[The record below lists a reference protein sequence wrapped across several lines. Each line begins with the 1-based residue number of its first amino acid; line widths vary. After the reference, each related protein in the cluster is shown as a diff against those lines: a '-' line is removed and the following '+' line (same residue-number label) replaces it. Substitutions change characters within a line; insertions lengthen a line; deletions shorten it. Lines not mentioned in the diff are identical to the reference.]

1 MPTLRN
7 LTVNVTDAHHRPL
20 PEWGVQHFGGAG
32 LSTCY
37 VQSETDQTFC
47 VTVEARI
54 PFEGFDGGGDA
65 QLKEDPD
72 GGDRVS
78 QVKRCERETETEN
91 LAVRVPPY
99 HMAAT
104 LYLDGRKQPEKCMV
118 VDLGP
123 NHNDNKSRVVFTHRR
138 QEGADGTLRKCT
150 WYFRDVGVETLLDK
164 LLINQ
169 DDDESQSFVRRDGED
184 ASETTRARLED
195 GLENKEEVVKLGQI
209 EIVCE
214 RVTFGHKHLDTNFEA
229 AHSEDKIE
237 IDIDAA
243 SRVSHT
249 AGINNGRP
257 GSRKVKVATCH
268 PYDPKEPPYAT
279 FRFYYRSAERLQKL
293 NFPGFAQ
300 PVAPIS
306 RMKRLDKF
314 LDMTPPSMGQGSM
327 DEDETRPGTGE
338 ETDISKGKRENV
350 EDSRV
355 PAAGRNTSSSSRPRE
370 QPALSVSSGSEYDAD
385 SSPDTSSGSSRSA
398 KGEKKKKMLYRRYK
412 RRKDP
417 IVQRATPD
425 PESEPLASSR
435 SSKTTRTFRLR
446 RTVDN
451 NHGSDADDEADA
463 SSNEEP
469 CLSSSSRTPSNGS
482 KDVDDRAA
490 GDDLGLWTLL
500 DNMALGKRVRDEEE
514 DAAVETTESDLPAT
528 CLDANS
534 AHAGES
540 STAEK
545 ADDEG
550 GGRRKK
556 ARLV

>member
-1 MPTLRN
+1 
-7 LTVNVTDAHHRPL
+7 
-20 PEWGVQHFGGAG
+20 
-32 LSTCY
+32 
-37 VQSETDQTFC
+37 
-47 VTVEARI
+47 
-54 PFEGFDGGGDA
+54 
-65 QLKEDPD
+65 
-72 GGDRVS
+72 
-78 QVKRCERETETEN
+78 
-91 LAVRVPPY
+91 
-99 HMAAT
+99 MAAT

-118 VDLGP
+118 VDLDP
-123 NHNDNKSRVVFTHRR
+123 NHNDHKSRVVFTHRR

-169 DDDESQSFVRRDGED
+169 DDDESQPFVRRDGED
-184 ASETTRARLED
+184 ALETTRARLED

-229 AHSEDKIE
+229 AHSEGK
-237 IDIDAA
+237 IDIDIDEA

-249 AGINNGRP
+249 AGIGNGRP

-268 PYDPKEPPYAT
+268 PYDPKETPYAT

-300 PVAPIS
+300 PLAPIS
-306 RMKRLDKF
+306 RMKRLDKL
-314 LDMTPPSMGQGSM
+314 LDMTPPSIGQGSM
-327 DEDETRPGTGE
+327 DEDEMRTGTGG
-338 ETDISKGKRENV
+338 ETDISKGKREKV
-350 EDSRV
+350 EDSKV
-355 PAAGRNTSSSSRPRE
+355 PAAGRNTSSSSRPSE
-370 QPALSVSSGSEYDAD
+370 QPALFVIYGPEYNAD
-385 SSPDTSSGSSRSA
+385 GSPDTSSSSSRSA
-398 KGEKKKKMLYRRYK
+398 KGEKKKKKLYRHNK

-435 SSKTTRTFRLR
+435 PSKTTRPFRLR
-446 RTVDN
+446 RTVNN
-451 NHGSDADDEADA
+451 NHGSDADDEADI

-469 CLSSSSRTPSNGS
+469 CVSSSSRTPSNGS
-482 KDVDDRAA
+482 KDVNDRAA
-490 GDDLGLWTLL
+490 GDDQGLWTLL
-500 DNMALGKRVRDEEE
+500 DNMALGKRVRDQEE
-514 DAAVETTESDLPAT
+514 DTAAETTEGGLPAA
-528 CLDANS
+528 CLDTSS
-534 AHAGES
+534 AQAGES